1 MDRILLCLD
10 GEPHTEEAVKWALE
24 LASRLSAEITAVH
37 VKDPFLKQF
46 YNDIYAQGREEYLDH
61 VEQCLRAKAK
71 QLVEDF
77 EEAARAARVSWE
89 VKVLAGDPIQELERE
104 VRRGGYRLLL
114 LGRKTCEGLA
124 AWRSRDLPGKLVAA
138 VKDVPVLLVPGGEQP

>member
-10 GEPHTEEAVKWALE
+10 GEPHTEEVIKWALE

-61 VEQCLRAKAK
+61 VEQCLSAKAK

-77 EEAARAARVSWE
+77 EEEARAAQVSWE
-89 VKVLAGDPIQELERE
+89 VKVLAGDPVQELERE

-114 LGRKTCEGLA
+114 LGRKTSSGLA
-124 AWRSRDLPGKLVAA
+124 AWRSRDLPGKLVSA
-138 VKDVPVLLVPGGEQP
+138 VNDVPVLLVPG